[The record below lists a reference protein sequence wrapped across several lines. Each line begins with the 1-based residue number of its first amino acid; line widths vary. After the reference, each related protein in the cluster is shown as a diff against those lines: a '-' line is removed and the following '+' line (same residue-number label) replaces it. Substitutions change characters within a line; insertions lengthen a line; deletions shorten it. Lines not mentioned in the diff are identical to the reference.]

1 MQYSLFKR
9 HKILEKMKRAVYREL
24 INWKNSKSRKPLIIR
39 GARQVGKTWLM
50 KEFGRNEYTQ
60 MMYINFERDKH
71 LHDLFK
77 QGFNIERI
85 IAALQIE
92 SGLKIR
98 SDNTLIIFDE
108 IQSLPE
114 AISSLKYFHEESVS
128 FDIIAAGS
136 LLGMA
141 NHSGVSF
148 PVGKVDFIDLYP
160 LDFIEF
166 LEATGNS
173 ALTDLLYKFDWD
185 LVKVYKSRYINLL
198 REYYIVGGMP
208 EAVSQYIEDRDFN
221 AVRKIQSNILK
232 AYELDFSKHPP
243 SGMASRIRMLWNSI
257 PSQLAKEN
265 RKFVYGLIREGARAK
280 EYESAISWLTDCGHV
295 YRVYRVSKPNIP
307 LRSYEDLR
315 SFKLFIVDTGL
326 LTAMNSVDTKTLV
339 EGNKLFTEFKGALTE
354 QFVLQQL
361 VSRKD
366 LVINYWSAERSTAE
380 IDFIIQ
386 TNNIIVPLEVKAEE
400 NLKAKSL
407 KVFREKYNP
416 EVSVRTSMSD
426 YRKQDRLIN
435 VPLYAIAVLAEILG
449 SQ

>member
-1 MQYSLFKR
+1 
-9 HKILEKMKRAVYREL
+9 MKRTVYRDL

-60 MMYINFERDKH
+60 MVYINFERDKH

-85 IAALQIE
+85 IAALEIE

-114 AISSLKYFHEESVS
+114 AISSLKYFFEEPDRY
-128 FDIIAAGS
+128 DIIAAGS

-141 NHSGVSF
+141 NYTGVSF

-166 LEATGNS
+166 LEATGDS

-208 EAVSQYIEDRDFN
+208 EAVSRYIEDRDFN

-232 AYELDFSKHPP
+232 AYELDFSKYPP
-243 SGMASRIRMLWNSI
+243 SGMAGRIRMLWNSI

-295 YRVYRVSKPNIP
+295 YKISRVSKPNIP
-307 LRSYEDLR
+307 LKAYEDLR
-315 SFKLFIVDTGL
+315 SFKIYIVDIGL
-326 LTAMNSVDTKTLV
+326 LTAMTSMDTGALID
-339 EGNKLFTEFKGALTE
+339 GNRLFTEFKGALTE
-354 QFVLQQL
+354 QYILQQL
-361 VSRKD
+361 ISNKD
-366 LVINYWSAERSTAE
+366 FVINYWSAERSIGE
-380 IDFIIQ
+380 VDFLIQ
-386 TNNIIVPLEVKAEE
+386 GNNRVIPIEVKAEE

-407 KVFREKYNP
+407 KAFKEKFNP
-416 EVSVRTSMSD
+416 EISVRTSMSD
-426 YRKQDRLIN
+426 YRSQGWLVN
-435 VPLYAIAVLAEILG
+435 VPLYAIGFLAEILT
-449 SQ
+449 SR